1 MFINQKTGWF
11 ICQQGKFWGDWLHLK
26 EYFNKDLTKNGYKNI
41 KYNMERVFEME
52 KPNLNIYNNATS
64 FQRLDVILKKKI
76 KPNFDLMPISDQ
88 VLEDYQVKL
97 TTDKATLL
105 LPYFQFGD
113 HLVSIKRK
121 YIAKSY
127 PDDTSDNVENYETKS
142 INGLFGW
149 TKITGNHKEVIL
161 TSTEMDALT
170 ISQIILNNKHNSCL
184 TNMNADNV
192 HDELA
197 VLTLP
202 NAEKHLPQEIL
213 PMLEQFDK
221 IVFWFNSKLDIR
233 KCWDSTKSFGA
244 KLDNRRCSLIYQKE
258 NVITEPGHILEKGLS
273 IKDIMKKSSY
283 PLSSQTI
290 TNFHYMREEI
300 LSQIKNYEKFQG
312 VKWTKFPLLNKILK
326 GHRRGELTIF
336 TGPTGSGKT
345 TFVSEYSLDLCL
357 KGVNTLWG
365 SFEIANNRLA
375 RLMLHQYSGINLDKN
390 IQIFDKYANEF
401 ERLSMYY
408 MTHQGA
414 VNIKNI
420 IECMSQ
426 AVYLYDI
433 SHIVI
438 DNLQFMMGDET
449 SVSSFDRFFKQDAI
463 IAAFRKFATS
473 FNVHITL
480 IIHPRKEISEELTNQ
495 SIFGG
500 IKATQEADNVLIL
513 QEKSSMSH
521 MPKKK
526 YIQITKNRFDGDL
539 GMIPIEFNRDKLSF
553 ASHHVKQSEN
563 NHKINFDD
571 ETNVEF
577 NSTNMKNCG

>member
-202 NAEKHLPQEIL
+202 NAEKHLPQE
-213 PMLEQFDK
+213 
-221 IVFWFNSKLDIR
+221 
-233 KCWDSTKSFGA
+233 
-244 KLDNRRCSLIYQKE
+244 
-258 NVITEPGHILEKGLS
+258 
-273 IKDIMKKSSY
+273 
-283 PLSSQTI
+283 
-290 TNFHYMREEI
+290 
-300 LSQIKNYEKFQG
+300 
-312 VKWTKFPLLNKILK
+312 WTKFPLLNKILK

-357 KGVNTLWG
+357 KGVKNMLLCKIYDSIGKSIQAGYIMVNTLWG